1 MKPMKILFITQY
13 FQPETEI
20 GGIRIAE
27 IAHHLRTRGHEP
39 TILTGLPN
47 YPTGK
52 LHQDYDRR
60 ALRGTFTEVINDL
73 QVIRVL
79 LYPSHSKRT
88 APRLTNY
95 FSFAIAACIRT
106 LVMRGFDI
114 VVATSPPLTTGIPGR
129 IGSMLNRTPFILDL
143 RDIWPEA
150 AVQLGYLKN
159 RLVCAAAYNLEESV
173 YRGASRIV
181 CVSSGIRDGIVQR
194 GIPTEKCTVLP
205 NGIDTDLFSPNARDS
220 TIEQLR
226 ANDTIIGIYVGSLS
240 AYHGLDH
247 AIDLLECLRPFPHV
261 KVVFA
266 GDGTAERDLRAAIG
280 GRYLGNAVFL
290 GNVPRRRMP
299 GLIAASDFCLAF
311 VKESS
316 FSQWLLSSKI
326 FMYMACG
333 RPIFAAATGETRRVI
348 ESAGAGMVA
357 APDLDGIRRLADQI
371 GSLTRE
377 TFDNYGRS
385 GRAYA
390 TRCCSWKRIA
400 GCYEDVLAEALRRS
414 ANTSRVAA
422 QRCN

>member
-1 MKPMKILFITQY
+1 MKILFITQY

-27 IAHHLRTRGHEP
+27 IAHYLRMRGHEP

-52 LHQDYDRR
+52 LHQDHYRSS
-60 ALRGTFTEVINDL
+60 LRGTFTEVINDL

-88 APRLTNY
+88 APRLANY
-95 FSFAIAACIRT
+95 FSFAIAACTRA
-106 LVMRGFDI
+106 LVLRGFDI

-129 IGSMLNRTPFILDL
+129 IASMLNRTPFILDL
-143 RDIWPEA
+143 RDIWPDA
-150 AVQLGYLKN
+150 AVQLGYLTN
-159 RLVCAAAYNLEESV
+159 RVVRAAAYNLEDLI

-181 CVSSGIRDGIVQR
+181 CVSSGILDGIVQR
-194 GIPTEKCTVLP
+194 GVPIEKCTVLT

-226 ANDTIIGIYVGSLS
+226 VNDTIIGIYVGSLS
-240 AYHGLDH
+240 GYHGLDN
-247 AIDLLECLRPFPHV
+247 AIDLLQCLRPFPHV

-266 GDGTAERDLRAAIG
+266 GDGSAERGFRAAIG
-280 GRYLGNAVFL
+280 ARYLGNAVFL
-290 GNVPRRRMP
+290 SNVPRRRMP
-299 GLIAASDFCLAF
+299 GLIASSDFCLAF
-311 VKESS
+311 VRESS
-316 FSQWLLSSKI
+316 FSRWLLSSKV

-357 APDLDGIRRLADQI
+357 APDLDGIRRLANQI